1 MSSYTFGFTIQRLL
15 HDIRPEHITKRQ
27 FSQFSASVFDPLSVL
42 SSAILPLK
50 VMFQQPCKIGEDLD
64 EKLPTELSAKF
75 QQWLSKATK
84 VPSIEIEKC
93 YSKNK
98 EIKKILV
105 VGFCDASKIRY
116 AVFIYLCTQYKD
128 ESRSGK
134 MIAAKTRVAPLTNQT
149 IPRLELLGAMSFS
162 RIVKKAKRALKQL
175 TTINSE
181 I

>member
-1 MSSYTFGFTIQRLL
+1 MYADSSLNPSLIDDTKVLGTLWNTSSYTFNFTIQRLL
-15 HDIRPEHITKRQ
+15 HDLRPEHITKRQ
-27 FSQFSASVFDPLSVL
+27 FLQFSASVFDLLSVL
-42 SSAILPLK
+42 SSAI
-50 VMFQQPCKIGEDLD
+50 
-64 EKLPTELSAKF
+64 
-75 QQWLSKATK
+75 
-84 VPSIEIEKC
+84 PSIEIEKC

-116 AVFIYLCTQYKD
+116 AVFIYLCTQYKN

-175 TTINSE
+175 TIINSE